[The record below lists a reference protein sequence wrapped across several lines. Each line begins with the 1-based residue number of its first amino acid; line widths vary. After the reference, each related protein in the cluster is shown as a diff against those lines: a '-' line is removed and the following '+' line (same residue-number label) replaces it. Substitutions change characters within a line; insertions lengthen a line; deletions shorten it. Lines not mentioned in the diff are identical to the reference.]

1 MQIETIVYIILA
13 LLVSLGIGFFQ
24 YFFRVKTTPKITI
37 VLFFLRVLSIFL
49 ILLLLINPK
58 IELTTTNDVK
68 PSLSVLVDNSSSTK
82 FFKEDQFVNS
92 FIQEVNDNKAL
103 NDKFDVGFY
112 AFGENVAQLD
122 SLNFSGQKTNITKA
136 IKSVNELQKD
146 KEGTL
151 VLLSDGNQTLGEDY
165 EFLKSKKSIH
175 SLVLG
180 DTIQYQDIK
189 ISQLNVNKYSYLN
202 NKFPVE
208 AFINYEGRKSVNAV
222 FSIFKSRRKIFSKK
236 IELSPNKKS
245 ATITAELDSDKEGV
259 HYYSATVSKLEGE
272 KNTRNNSKNFT
283 IEVIDEQSKVLVLSS
298 ILHPDLGVFKKS
310 IESNKQRKV
319 EIAQINA
326 FKGSLEDY
334 QFVIF
339 YQPNAYFR
347 SFLQDRKSNFLIVTG
362 TKTDWNFLNSL
373 GYDFNKAA
381 ISQSENYRPVYN
393 TNFLTY
399 LQDDIGFDGFPPLR
413 DKFGSIA
420 VKGNSDLLFQQL
432 KGINTT
438 NPLLSTFE
446 SGGNKFAVLFGEGIW
461 KWRAASFIKENSFEV
476 FDEFLGNLVQYLNS
490 NKKRRRLDVKLDNL
504 YLANEKIAVSA
515 LYLDKN
521 YRFDSRASLEIV
533 VKNEETKAQKVYPF
547 SLINNSYK
555 VSIEGLDSGDYTY
568 RVSVLGQNVFKS
580 GKFKVADFQI
590 EQQFSNANY
599 KKLGVLA
606 KNTNGALFYKDQKED
621 LVISLLE
628 NEKFFTIQKLEKK
641 DQDLINWKWILFI
654 VVLLLATEW
663 FTRKFFGKI

>member
-136 IKSVNELQKD
+136 VKSVNELQKD

-208 AFINYEGRKSVNAV
+208 AFVNYEGRKSVNAV
-222 FSIFKSRRKIFSKK
+222 FSIFKSGRKIFSKK

-259 HYYSATVSKLEGE
+259 HYYSAIVSKLEGE

-319 EIAQINA
+319 KIAQINA

-621 LVISLLE
+621 LVKSLLE

-641 DQDLINWKWILFI
+641 EQDLINWKWILFI

>member
-136 IKSVNELQKD
+136 VKSVNELQKD

-222 FSIFKSRRKIFSKK
+222 FSIFKSGRKIFSKK

-310 IESNKQRKV
+310 IESNRQRKV

-504 YLANEKIAVSA
+504 YLANEKIAISA

-533 VKNEETKAQKVYPF
+533 VKNEETKEQKVYPF

-621 LVISLLE
+621 LVKSLLE

>member
-13 LLVSLGIGFFQ
+13 LLVSLGVGFFQ

-37 VLFFLRVLSIFL
+37 VLFFLKVLSIFL

-68 PSLSVLVDNSSSTK
+68 PSLAVLVDNSSSTK
-82 FFKEDQFVNS
+82 FFKEEQFVNS
-92 FIQEVNDNKAL
+92 FIQEVDGNKAL
-103 NDKFDVGFY
+103 NEKFDVGFY

-122 SLNFSGQKTNITKA
+122 SLNFSDQKTNITKA
-136 IKSVNELQKD
+136 VKSVNELQKD

-208 AFINYEGRKSVNAV
+208 AFINYEGRKSVSAV

-272 KNTRNNSKNFT
+272 KNIRNNSKNFT

-393 TNFLTY
+393 MNFLTY

-621 LVISLLE
+621 LVKSLLE

-641 DQDLINWKWILFI
+641 EQDLINWKWILFI